1 MHPNFNSGF
10 FMVNFNGTIF
20 PSNETLFTANHR
32 AFLYG
37 DALFEEVRLVNGSLS
52 FWEEHYFRL
61 MANMRVLRMEIPMSF
76 TMEFL
81 EEEILKTVENAT
93 SGTYLV
99 RISVARK
106 GEHALR
112 STTNTVDFTIT
123 AQVLANAFYT
133 TTEEAF
139 EVELFKD
146 HYVNADLLSTIKTT
160 NQLLPIVAGVFAKEN
175 GYQDCLLVNQNKQV
189 ISGTEGS
196 LFVVKGSQIKTA
208 PLADGCFNTVIR
220 KKLIE
225 MIGALEAI
233 TLEEVSISPF
243 ELQKAD
249 ELFLLTEA
257 FGIQSVTKY
266 RKKLYTNEV
275 GASLQAKLNAH
286 VRMASLK

>member
-1 MHPNFNSGF
+1 
-10 FMVNFNGTIF
+10 MVNFNGTIV
-20 PSNETLFTANHR
+20 PADETLFTANHR

-37 DALFEEVRLVNGSLS
+37 DALFEEVRLVNGKLS

-61 MANMRVLRMEIPMSF
+61 MANMRMLRMQIPMSF

-81 EEEILKTVENAT
+81 EEEILKTLDDKET
-93 SGTYLV
+93 STYLI

-106 GEHALR
+106 GDNALKA
-112 STTNTVDFTIT
+112 TTNRVDYTIT
-123 AQVLANAFYT
+123 AKVLTDAFYT
-133 TTEEAF
+133 LSECDF

-160 NQLLPIVAGVFAKEN
+160 NQLLPVVASVFAEEN
-175 GYQDCLLVNQNKQV
+175 GYDDCLLVNQNKQV
-189 ISGTEGS
+189 ISGTEGN
-196 LFVVKGSQIKTA
+196 LFVVKGTHIKTA

-225 MIGALEAI
+225 MIGALPEFE
-233 TLEEVSISPF
+233 LEEASISPF

-249 ELFLLTEA
+249 ELFLLTEVSGVQA
-257 FGIQSVTKY
+257 ITKY
-266 RKKLYTNEV
+266 RKKIFTNKI
-275 GASLQAKLNAH
+275 ASALQGKLNAH